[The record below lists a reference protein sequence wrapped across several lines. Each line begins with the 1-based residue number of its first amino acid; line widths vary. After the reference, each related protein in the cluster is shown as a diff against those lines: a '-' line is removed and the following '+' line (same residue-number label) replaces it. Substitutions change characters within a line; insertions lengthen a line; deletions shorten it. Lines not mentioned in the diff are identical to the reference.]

1 VALQRLAMPALDQS
15 DAVALLGAYDRDG
28 FVVVPEAVDPTAAAR
43 AVSIPAPAA
52 ANDEACIVNVHPYAQ
67 RSARLRPV
75 SWPDASM
82 TLSTTEVPATN
93 RIYQPSS
100 IRGR

>member
-1 VALQRLAMPALDQS
+1 VAGEEGVEHGALVGGQAAQRGAGWLAVVGEE
-15 DAVALLGAYDRDG
+15 DAAGGPGAG
-28 FVVVPEAVDPTAAAR
+28 GE
-43 AVSIPAPAA
+43 APAGDVEPA
-52 ANDEACIVNVHPYAQ
+52 DPPVFDLHPYVQ

-93 RIYQPSS
+93 RIYQRSRM
-100 IRGR
+100 RGR